1 MKLIKSM
8 TMIEEPIC
16 ISLGNFD
23 GLHIAHRKL
32 IEHALEVGKKKGL
45 ATAVLTFSP
54 HPKEFFFGRGPE
66 QILPHHL
73 KDAIL
78 ESMGVDYLIV
88 LPFNITTATM
98 EPEVFIKEILLE
110 KFNAKYICVGYNY
123 HFGDKQMGN
132 VYLLDALKEKFG
144 YELYIQKEI
153 RTQEMSVSSTAI
165 RDMINEGNV
174 ALAGTLLGYFPFIEG
189 TVVKGNCIGRSIG
202 FPTANINLNEKL
214 LVPKVGVYMGYVKEK
229 DAIHRALINVG
240 KRPTIGDNFETNI
253 EAHLLDYSGDLYDK
267 TIQISFTERI
277 RDEVKFDTLEELRH
291 QLQEDE
297 ELTRQRMMSE
307 SKNIAKFP
315 DSLY

>member
-8 TMIEEPIC
+8 TMLEEPVC

-32 IEHALEVGKKKGL
+32 IEHALKIGKEKGL

-98 EPEVFIKEILLE
+98 DPEVFIKEILLE
-110 KFNAKYICVGYNY
+110 KLQAKYICVGYNY

-132 VYLLDALKEKFG
+132 IYLLDALKEKYG
-144 YELYIQKEI
+144 YELYVQKEI
-153 RTQEMSVSSTAI
+153 RTEEMSVSSTAI
-165 RDMINEGNV
+165 RDLINEGNV
-174 ALAGTLLGYFPFIEG
+174 ALAGTLLGYYPFIEG
-189 TVVKGNCIGRSIG
+189 TVVKGNSIGRSIG

-214 LVPKVGVYMGYVKEK
+214 LVPKVGVYVGHVKEK
-229 DAIHRALINVG
+229 EAIHTALINVG
-240 KRPTIGDNFETNI
+240 KRPTIGDNYETNI
-253 EAHLLDYSGDLYDK
+253 EAYLLDYSGDLYDK
-267 TIQISFTERI
+267 KIQISFTERI
-277 RDEVKFDTLEELRH
+277 RDEVKFDNLEKLRQ
-291 QLQEDE
+291 QLLKDE
-297 ELTRQRMMSE
+297 KFTRRNVYRE
-307 SKNIAKFP
+307 NKNIAKFP